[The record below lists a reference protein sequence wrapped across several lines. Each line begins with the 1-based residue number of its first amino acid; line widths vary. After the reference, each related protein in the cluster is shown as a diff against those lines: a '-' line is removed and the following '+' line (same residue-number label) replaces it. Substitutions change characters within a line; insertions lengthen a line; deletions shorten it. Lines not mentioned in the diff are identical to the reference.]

1 MKDLKLSL
9 LLIFFFSSSIIFSQN
24 DQSIED
30 MRKEIFGGGPIDEEE
45 EPLSTTVQSRVE
57 LNLQDYPLEN
67 TIKSLVSN
75 HIYIVEAD
83 YYKADKDGNR
93 YITETIESKRFKSLG
108 FVDNGLLVIDPSV
121 LSPWNYDTN
130 YVASK
135 GLLPAVNKTFYKP
148 INSDKS
154 FVEKDIKKISSDLG
168 ILSLQKSCGLK
179 SKVYTSKDKNIPDNI
194 YVISYGFV
202 EDKLVSYMDSY
213 DELGRIEGVVVSQF
227 FNEFVGALVI
237 ETTLQESGL
246 AFNPVGFIIS
256 APVSDKKNLIHFKKF
271 NSNDIKAIS
280 DSTIPE
286 KKETD
291 SKKKNKKKSGGN
303 SGKRSKRLK

>member
-1 MKDLKLSL
+1 MKHFF
-9 LLIFFFSSSIIFSQN
+9 LIFLILVVVEPIVCQEKDKTVSDLFDSLYG
-24 DQSIED
+24 ED
-30 MRKEIFGGGPIDEEE
+30 DDSDNKTSGDYYKR
-45 EPLSTTVQSRVE
+45 SAY
-57 LNLQDYPLEN
+57 NLHDYPLEN
-67 TIKSLVSN
+67 TIKSLISN
-75 HIYIVEAD
+75 QIYIVEAD

-93 YITETIESKRFKSLG
+93 YITETTESKRFKSLG

-154 FVEKDIKKISSDLG
+154 FVEKEIKKISSDLG
-168 ILSLQKSCGLK
+168 ILSLQKSGGLK
-179 SKVYTSKDKNIPDNI
+179 SKVFTSKDKNSPDNI

-213 DELGRIEGVVVSQF
+213 EELSRIEGVVVSQF

-237 ETTLQESGL
+237 ETTLQESGMT
-246 AFNPVGFIIS
+246 FNPVGFIIS

-291 SKKKNKKKSGGN
+291 SKKKKKKKSGGN